1 MKSIVFLLLT
11 CLAIAGTV
19 TAANI
24 EASSVA
30 CTDDTFAGLTTG
42 TGIGVVEVSGHGDT
56 RIDGALVLPAGVGT
70 YKGYETRYY
79 PVSEGSHIVLI
90 TSEGYYTYSSTMP
103 VCNHK
108 VSYVYYD
115 KALHPIPGMTT
126 VATTAATTTT
136 VETTTTIQYNG
147 QSADLKAALAAGA
160 TNPQGSFGSLSVTT
174 DPAGATIYVDGAV
187 QGITPAT
194 ISGIAA
200 GSHTM
205 LLKLDGYDDLTL
217 PVTISAGGTQYYS
230 SALKKG
236 GAASGVSPGT
246 VPTRKSSAPGFGA
259 ACAACVAGALLLVR
273 RTSP

>member
-1 MKSIVFLLLT
+1 MKSIIFLLII
-11 CLAIAGTV
+11 CFAIAGAV

-56 RIDGALVLPAGVGT
+56 RIDGALVQPAGAGT
-70 YKGYETRYY
+70 YKGYETKYY
-79 PVSEGSHIVLI
+79 PVSEGTHIVLI
-90 TSEGYYTYSSTMP
+90 SGDGYYTYSSSMP

-126 VATTAATTTT
+126 AATTVGTTTT
-136 VETTTTIQYNG
+136 VETTTTILYNG

-160 TNPQGSFGSLSVTT
+160 TTPQGSFGSLSVTT
-174 DPAGATIYVDGAV
+174 DPAGATIYIDGV
-187 QGITPAT
+187 TQGITPAT
-194 ISGIAA
+194 VSGIAA
-200 GSHTM
+200 GSHTL
-205 LLKLDGYDDLTL
+205 LLKLDGYEELSL
-217 PVTISAGGTQYYS
+217 PITITAGGTQYYT

-236 GAASGVSPGT
+236 GAASGVSPAS
-246 VPTRKSSAPGFGA
+246 VPTRKSSAPGFEA

-273 RTSP
+273 KTIP